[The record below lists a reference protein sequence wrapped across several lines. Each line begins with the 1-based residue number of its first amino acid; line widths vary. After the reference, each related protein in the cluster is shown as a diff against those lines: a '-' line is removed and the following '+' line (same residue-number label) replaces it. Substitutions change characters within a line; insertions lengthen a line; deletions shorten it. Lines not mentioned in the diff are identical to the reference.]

1 MVLKLFW
8 VFALASIFSFIGL
21 WIFEKLHIM
30 DKPWR
35 DVPKRKP
42 VPTLQGVVLLIT
54 FFILI
59 ALYAP
64 EFLSF
69 AKTNPFFGLLVGAV
83 VLWGVALTDELGR
96 LVHPRY
102 RISPA
107 IRMAIQIVVA
117 LIAWAISGV
126 GITEFSLPGGEMI
139 QFSLI
144 NQIVLTI
151 ARYLLFTNAINR
163 FDGIYGLASWMSS
176 IGFLTIFLLIEFVVF
191 VAYPEMSEAKAYL
204 LGWVSEFAMILF
216 VVALL
221 AAIIEFKPSGLLRDV
236 GTMFLWFSLAY
247 LSLLWGAKI
256 GTMIVVLALP
266 LFDAVR
272 VLIDRL
278 HKQKKNP
285 FKGDYSHLHYRLL
298 ALGWNRNEVRVFIRW
313 FSLFFM
319 ILMLLQGDDRIDKVV
334 IFVLMA
340 VIFFGVNRY
349 LFRVKKLPSKYE
361 PPKE

>member
-1 MVLKLFW
+1 
-8 VFALASIFSFIGL
+8 
-21 WIFEKLHIM
+21 M

-42 VPTLQGVVLLIT
+42 VPTLQWVILLIT
-54 FFILI
+54 FFVLV

-64 EFLSF
+64 EFLVF
-69 AKTNPFFGLLVGAV
+69 TKTNPFFWLLLGALI
-83 VLWGVALTDELGR
+83 LWGVALTDELWR
-96 LVHPRY
+96 LIHKKY

-107 IRMAIQIVVA
+107 IRMAIQVVVA
-117 LIAWAISGV
+117 LIARAVSGV
-126 GITEFSLPGGEMI
+126 GITDFSLPWGEI
-139 QFSLI
+139 IHFAFI
-144 NQIVLTI
+144 NQVVLTL

-176 IGFLTIFLLIEFVVF
+176 IGFLTIFLLINLVVF
-191 VAYPEMSEAKAYL
+191 VAYPDMTDAKAL
-204 LGWVSEFAMILF
+204 LLWGVSTYAMILF

-221 AAIIEFKPSGLLRDV
+221 AVIVEFKPSGLLRDV
-236 GTMFLWFSLAY
+236 WTMFLGFALAY
-247 LSLLWGAKI
+247 LSLLGWAKI

-266 LFDAVR
+266 LFDAVW

-298 ALGWNRNEVRVFIRW
+298 ALGRNRNEVRVFIRW

-319 ILMLLQGDDRIDKVV
+319 ILMLLQWDQRVDKVI

-340 VIFFGVNRY
+340 AIFFWVNRY
-349 LFRVKKLPSKYE
+349 LFRIKKLPSRYE